1 MLLPVLEPADRPCDA
16 PGWFLYLTDIPRA
29 GVEYGQLL
37 AVLPLQRMLPAG
49 DGHPVLV
56 LPGLLAGDGSTWILR
71 RILRRLGY
79 AAYGWGLGRNIG
91 PTAKAV
97 SGMRDLLDKLHSRYH
112 TPVSLIGW
120 SLGGIFARG
129 LARDHPSAVRQV
141 ITLGSPFG
149 MRDTCET
156 RSAWSFNRYAHLHTE
171 RHELPLEMESE
182 PLPVPTTAIYSR
194 CDGMVAWQ
202 TCMNSPSERARKHR
216 GAQQPHRLRP
226 QSAGGVGHRRPAGTA
241 PGCMGAVSAAE
252 GVEPAVSATG
262 YTGRGG
268 QHPPDATGLTGQAI
282 TAPG

>member
-97 SGMRDLLDKLHSRYH
+97 SGMRDLLDKLHSRT
-112 TPVSLIGW
+112 TP
-120 SLGGIFARG
+120 R
-129 LARDHPSAVRQV
+129 
-141 ITLGSPFG
+141 
-149 MRDTCET
+149 
-156 RSAWSFNRYAHLHTE
+156 
-171 RHELPLEMESE
+171 
-182 PLPVPTTAIYSR
+182 
-194 CDGMVAWQ
+194 
-202 TCMNSPSERARKHR
+202 
-216 GAQQPHRLRP
+216 
-226 QSAGGVGHRRPAGTA
+226 
-241 PGCMGAVSAAE
+241 
-252 GVEPAVSATG
+252 
-262 YTGRGG
+262 
-268 QHPPDATGLTGQAI
+268 
-282 TAPG
+282 

>member
-1 MLLPVLEPADRPCDA
+1 MLEPADRPCDA

-112 TPVSLIGW
+112 TPVSLIG
-120 SLGGIFARG
+120 
-129 LARDHPSAVRQV
+129 
-141 ITLGSPFG
+141 
-149 MRDTCET
+149 
-156 RSAWSFNRYAHLHTE
+156 
-171 RHELPLEMESE
+171 
-182 PLPVPTTAIYSR
+182 
-194 CDGMVAWQ
+194 
-202 TCMNSPSERARKHR
+202 
-216 GAQQPHRLRP
+216 
-226 QSAGGVGHRRPAGTA
+226 
-241 PGCMGAVSAAE
+241 
-252 GVEPAVSATG
+252 
-262 YTGRGG
+262 
-268 QHPPDATGLTGQAI
+268 
-282 TAPG
+282 